1 MAIIVMNLLIGLA
14 ISSIEELVENGE
26 KIQVFKR
33 VEAMIAG
40 TRLPSNTTFG
50 NFEKRIGI
58 IPDVKIMKLFKEAN
72 MTSSKKVF
80 FALIDN
86 KNQSTFC
93 DADLIFKLADL
104 CEAVSRKQKIRLW
117 IYIFKRLFWNDGTY
131 VQSVFL

>member
-50 NFEKRIGI
+50 NFEKKMGI
-58 IPDVKIMKLFKEAN
+58 IPDVKIMKLFEEAN
-72 MTSSKKVF
+72 MTSRKVF
-80 FALIDN
+80 FCIELITI
-86 KNQSTFC
+86 NQPNVM
-93 DADLIFKLADL
+93 LI
-104 CEAVSRKQKIRLW
+104 
-117 IYIFKRLFWNDGTY
+117 
-131 VQSVFL
+131 

>member
-14 ISSIEELVENGE
+14 ISSIEELVKNGE

-72 MTSSKKVF
+72 MTSKKVLF
-80 FALIDN
+80 TLIDN
-86 KNQSTFC
+86 YQSTFC
-93 DADLIFKLADL
+93 NANLIFKLADL
-104 CEAVSRKQKIRLW
+104 CKAVSRKQNVRLW
-117 IYIFKRLFWNDGTY
+117 IDIFKRLFWNDGTY
-131 VQSVFL
+131 VQSIFL

>member
-58 IPDVKIMKLFKEAN
+58 IPDVKIMKLFKEPN
-72 MTSSKKVF
+72 MKSKKVF
-80 FALIDN
+80 YALIDN
-86 KNQSTFC
+86 NQSTIC
-93 DADLIFKLADL
+93 NAILIFKLADL
-104 CEAVSRKQKIRLW
+104 CQAVSRKQKIRLW
-117 IYIFKRLFWNDGTY
+117 IHVFKRLLWNDGTY